1 MVHVNAPTP
10 LSVMCAVT
18 CLFLWMRGACRA
30 CRFTCMLAHF
40 ARLCTVFVRCLACLV
55 GGFLLADLAFVVP
68 RLAPVLCR
76 MFSVFLVCHGF
87 LACVSDAGLACAV
100 CMLSALAGYGF
111 ACVMTTMSHGFAL
124 AALVC
129 PLAKMLAGMA
139 LAMAGD
145 TGMRFAGLL
154 GTCLAA
160 DRCGIAW
167 QWQIIGQREAGQQCQ
182 HAGKQNAKHE
192 YNPFLKTHGDIA
204 LHHRHVSQIGEKR
217 AEFAALRRKISRIPI
232 EATFCSWVLWKK

>member
-1 MVHVNAPTP
+1 
-10 LSVMCAVT
+10 
-18 CLFLWMRGACRA
+18 
-30 CRFTCMLAHF
+30 MLAHF

-76 MFSVFLVCHGF
+76 MFSVFLLCHGF

-192 YNPFLKTHGDIA
+192 YNPFLKHMAILHCIITMCHKLEKNVLNSPLCGVKFPEYPLKQHSA
-204 LHHRHVSQIGEKR
+204 LGYYGKSNTLV
-217 AEFAALRRKISRIPI
+217 
-232 EATFCSWVLWKK
+232 

>member
-1 MVHVNAPTP
+1 
-10 LSVMCAVT
+10 
-18 CLFLWMRGACRA
+18 
-30 CRFTCMLAHF
+30 MLAHF

-111 ACVMTTMSHGFAL
+111 ACVMTTMSHGLAL

-129 PLAKMLAGMA
+129 PLAKMFAGMA

-160 DRCGIAW
+160 DRC
-167 QWQIIGQREAGQQCQ
+167 
-182 HAGKQNAKHE
+182 
-192 YNPFLKTHGDIA
+192 
-204 LHHRHVSQIGEKR
+204 HVLG
-217 AEFAALRRKISRIPI
+217 
-232 EATFCSWVLWKK
+232 

>member
-1 MVHVNAPTP
+1 
-10 LSVMCAVT
+10 
-18 CLFLWMRGACRA
+18 
-30 CRFTCMLAHF
+30 MLAHF

-76 MFSVFLVCHGF
+76 MFSVFLLCHGF

-111 ACVMTTMSHGFAL
+111 ACVMTTMSHGLAL

>member
-1 MVHVNAPTP
+1 
-10 LSVMCAVT
+10 
-18 CLFLWMRGACRA
+18 
-30 CRFTCMLAHF
+30 MLAHF

-68 RLAPVLCR
+68 RLAPVLCC
-76 MFSVFLVCHGF
+76 MFSVFLVCYGF

-111 ACVMTTMSHGFAL
+111 ACVMTTMSHGLAL

-129 PLAKMLAGMA
+129 PLAKMFAGMA

>member
-1 MVHVNAPTP
+1 
-10 LSVMCAVT
+10 
-18 CLFLWMRGACRA
+18 
-30 CRFTCMLAHF
+30 MLAYF

-68 RLAPVLCR
+68 RLAPVLCC
-76 MFSVFLVCHGF
+76 MFSVFLVCYGF

-111 ACVMTTMSHGFAL
+111 ACVMTTMSHGLAL

-129 PLAKMLAGMA
+129 PLAKMFAGMA

-204 LHHRHVSQIGEKR
+204 LHHHHVSQIGEKR

>member
-1 MVHVNAPTP
+1 
-10 LSVMCAVT
+10 
-18 CLFLWMRGACRA
+18 
-30 CRFTCMLAHF
+30 MLAHF

-111 ACVMTTMSHGFAL
+111 ACVMTTMSHGLAL

-129 PLAKMLAGMA
+129 PLAKMFAGMA

>member
-1 MVHVNAPTP
+1 
-10 LSVMCAVT
+10 
-18 CLFLWMRGACRA
+18 
-30 CRFTCMLAHF
+30 MLAHF

-76 MFSVFLVCHGF
+76 MFSVFLLCHGF
-87 LACVSDAGLACAV
+87 LACVSDAGLACTV

>member
-1 MVHVNAPTP
+1 
-10 LSVMCAVT
+10 
-18 CLFLWMRGACRA
+18 
-30 CRFTCMLAHF
+30 MLAHF

-76 MFSVFLVCHGF
+76 MFSVFLLCHGF
-87 LACVSDAGLACAV
+87 LACVSDAGLACTV

-111 ACVMTTMSHGFAL
+111 ACVMTTMSHGLAL

>member
-1 MVHVNAPTP
+1 
-10 LSVMCAVT
+10 
-18 CLFLWMRGACRA
+18 
-30 CRFTCMLAHF
+30 MLAHF

-68 RLAPVLCR
+68 RLAPVLCC
-76 MFSVFLVCHGF
+76 MFSVFLVCYGF

-111 ACVMTTMSHGFAL
+111 ACVMTTMSHGLAL

>member
-1 MVHVNAPTP
+1 
-10 LSVMCAVT
+10 
-18 CLFLWMRGACRA
+18 
-30 CRFTCMLAHF
+30 MLAHF

-76 MFSVFLVCHGF
+76 MFSVFLLCHGF

>member
-1 MVHVNAPTP
+1 
-10 LSVMCAVT
+10 
-18 CLFLWMRGACRA
+18 
-30 CRFTCMLAHF
+30 
-40 ARLCTVFVRCLACLV
+40 
-55 GGFLLADLAFVVP
+55 
-68 RLAPVLCR
+68 
-76 MFSVFLVCHGF
+76 
-87 LACVSDAGLACAV
+87 
-100 CMLSALAGYGF
+100 
-111 ACVMTTMSHGFAL
+111 MTTMSHGLAL

-129 PLAKMLAGMA
+129 PLAKMFAGMA

-192 YNPFLKTHGDIA
+192 YNPFLKHMAILHCIITMCHKLEKNVLNSPLCGVKFPEYPLKQHSA
-204 LHHRHVSQIGEKR
+204 LGYYGKSNTLV
-217 AEFAALRRKISRIPI
+217 
-232 EATFCSWVLWKK
+232 

>member
-1 MVHVNAPTP
+1 
-10 LSVMCAVT
+10 
-18 CLFLWMRGACRA
+18 
-30 CRFTCMLAHF
+30 MLAHF

-76 MFSVFLVCHGF
+76 MFSVFLLCHGF

-100 CMLSALAGYGF
+100 CMLSALAGHNF
-111 ACVMTTMSHGFAL
+111 THVTTTMGHSLAL
-124 AALVC
+124 AALVRS
-129 PLAKMLAGMA
+129 LAKMLAGMA

>member
-1 MVHVNAPTP
+1 
-10 LSVMCAVT
+10 
-18 CLFLWMRGACRA
+18 
-30 CRFTCMLAHF
+30 MLAHF

-111 ACVMTTMSHGFAL
+111 ACVMTTMSHGLAL

>member
-1 MVHVNAPTP
+1 
-10 LSVMCAVT
+10 
-18 CLFLWMRGACRA
+18 
-30 CRFTCMLAHF
+30 MLAYF

-76 MFSVFLVCHGF
+76 MFSVFLLCHGF

-111 ACVMTTMSHGFAL
+111 ACVMTTMSHGLAL

-129 PLAKMLAGMA
+129 PLAKMFAGMA

>member
-1 MVHVNAPTP
+1 
-10 LSVMCAVT
+10 
-18 CLFLWMRGACRA
+18 
-30 CRFTCMLAHF
+30 MLAHF

-76 MFSVFLVCHGF
+76 MFSVFLLCHGF
-87 LACVSDAGLACAV
+87 LACVSDAGLACTV

-192 YNPFLKTHGDIA
+192 YNPFLKHMAILHCIITMCHKLEKNVLNSPLCGVKFPEYPLKQHSA
-204 LHHRHVSQIGEKR
+204 LGYYGKSNTLV
-217 AEFAALRRKISRIPI
+217 
-232 EATFCSWVLWKK
+232 

>member
-1 MVHVNAPTP
+1 
-10 LSVMCAVT
+10 
-18 CLFLWMRGACRA
+18 
-30 CRFTCMLAHF
+30 MLAHF

>member
-1 MVHVNAPTP
+1 
-10 LSVMCAVT
+10 
-18 CLFLWMRGACRA
+18 
-30 CRFTCMLAHF
+30 MLAHF

-76 MFSVFLVCHGF
+76 MFSVFLLCHGF

-111 ACVMTTMSHGFAL
+111 ACVMTTMSHGLAL

-129 PLAKMLAGMA
+129 PLAKMFAGMA

>member
-1 MVHVNAPTP
+1 
-10 LSVMCAVT
+10 
-18 CLFLWMRGACRA
+18 
-30 CRFTCMLAHF
+30 MLAHF

-76 MFSVFLVCHGF
+76 MFSVFLVCYGF

-111 ACVMTTMSHGFAL
+111 ACVMTTMSHGLAL

>member
-1 MVHVNAPTP
+1 
-10 LSVMCAVT
+10 
-18 CLFLWMRGACRA
+18 
-30 CRFTCMLAHF
+30 MLAYF

-76 MFSVFLVCHGF
+76 MFSVFLLCHGF

-111 ACVMTTMSHGFAL
+111 ACVMTTMSHGLAL

-129 PLAKMLAGMA
+129 PLAKMFAGMA

-204 LHHRHVSQIGEKR
+204 LHHRPVSQIGEKR

>member
-1 MVHVNAPTP
+1 
-10 LSVMCAVT
+10 
-18 CLFLWMRGACRA
+18 
-30 CRFTCMLAHF
+30 MLAHF

-87 LACVSDAGLACAV
+87 LACVSDAGLACTV

-192 YNPFLKTHGDIA
+192 YNPFLKHMAILHCIITMCHKLEKNVLNSPLCGVKFPEYPLKQHSA
-204 LHHRHVSQIGEKR
+204 LGYYGKSNTLV
-217 AEFAALRRKISRIPI
+217 
-232 EATFCSWVLWKK
+232 

>member
-1 MVHVNAPTP
+1 
-10 LSVMCAVT
+10 
-18 CLFLWMRGACRA
+18 
-30 CRFTCMLAHF
+30 MLAHF
-40 ARLCTVFVRCLACLV
+40 ARLCTVFVCCLACLV

-87 LACVSDAGLACAV
+87 LACVSDAGLACTV

-192 YNPFLKTHGDIA
+192 YNPFLKHMAILHCIITMCHKLEKNVLNSPLCGVKFPEYPLKQHSA
-204 LHHRHVSQIGEKR
+204 LGYYGKSNTLV
-217 AEFAALRRKISRIPI
+217 
-232 EATFCSWVLWKK
+232 